1 MFQAPVSLERES
13 MVGKDLLLIP
23 TPVNFFFF
31 WRAPTTTN
39 TYLRPSGLGRAYAQ
53 LTSRTLLHVNPKYR
67 RNY

>member
-23 TPVNFFFF
+23 TPVIFFG
-31 WRAPTTTN
+31 RALTTTN
-39 TYLRPSGLGRAYAQ
+39 TYLMPSGLGRAYVQ
-53 LTSRTLLHVNPKYR
+53 LPSHTLLHVNPKYR